1 MEARVTV
8 EEYVGQRIRKRR
20 EELGMSA
27 VEFGSDLG
35 NLLGKPWPRQAV
47 SAAEL
52 GKRSLGAAELVAIAQ
67 VLRTSPTYLLTPPAG
82 VGEITMPSG
91 AAVNRDLLFAL
102 VTTAQRDDLNLAAAE
117 YAVGLLLERAVKNQE
132 DAAGIAS
139 LARDLDALIGHRV
152 ALGETSIEPPD
163 PKSLFQPLSAA
174 GRPPGPAQAIVAAI
188 VTSRLGVLVGK
199 RNDGKPPWTFIA
211 GEVEPGEQAEDAA
224 VREVKEETGLEIEAG
239 EIIGDRVHPQTG
251 RTMIYMAGHPVRGT
265 EVFVGD
271 RAELAEV
278 RWVSLTEAGELLPG
292 MYEPVR
298 RYLERE
304 LGGGER

>member
-1 MEARVTV
+1 VEARVTV
-8 EEYVGQRIRKRR
+8 EEYVGLRIRKRR
-20 EELGMSA
+20 EELEMSA

-91 AAVNRDLLFAL
+91 ATVNRDLLFAL
-102 VTTAQRDDLNLAAAE
+102 VATAPRDDLNLTAVEAT
-117 YAVGLLLERAVKNQE
+117 VGLLIERAVKNQK
-132 DAAGIAS
+132 DAAGIES
-139 LARDLDALIGHRV
+139 LARDLSALIGHRV
-152 ALGETSIEPPD
+152 ALGETSLEPSD
-163 PKSLFQPLSAA
+163 PKFLFQPLAK
-174 GRPPGPAQAIVAAI
+174 RPPGPAQPIVAAI

-211 GEVEPGEQAEDAA
+211 GEVEPGERAEDAA
-224 VREVKEETGLEIEAG
+224 VRETKEETGLEIEAG
-239 EIIGDRVHPQTG
+239 EIIGDRVHPTTG
-251 RTMIYMAGHPVRGT
+251 RTMIYMAGRPVRGT

-298 RYLERE
+298 AYLERTI
-304 LGGGER
+304 GGEGR